1 MHNPSR
7 NTALLSNQEVLA
19 MQEFAIY
26 AWTQILTFLERDAV
40 FYAILGAIGWEILR
54 WLLWRRPKSELTETQ
69 LLNRVLFLL
78 VPVIVAA
85 WAALTYRFYWQ
96 NMPAEWHGFAI
107 WFVHF
112 VFTVMA
118 AGAIFM
124 LLTGV
129 EESKGS
135 PPKT

>member
-1 MHNPSR
+1 M
-7 NTALLSNQEVLA
+7 
-19 MQEFAIY
+19 MQEFAQT
-26 AWTQILTFLERDAV
+26 AWTQLLAFVMRDAV
-40 FYAILGAIGWEILR
+40 FYLIIGALGWEILR

-69 LLNRVLFLL
+69 LLNRALLAL

-85 WAALTYRFYWQ
+85 WTALTYRFYWQ

-124 LLTGV
+124 LLAGV
-129 EESKGS
+129 NDNTKGHTKS
-135 PPKT
+135 